1 MKRIVFGVIGV
12 ILFLS
17 GNVAAQ
23 FAGGSGT
30 VEDPYQVSTVEHLQA
45 ISDYPDKHFIL
56 VNDINASETIAWNDS
71 AGFDPIGDN
80 FFPFTGSFDGKSYSI
95 DSLFII
101 RPSEDNV
108 GLFSI
113 TQSSTI
119 INLSLINIELDGNG
133 FVGGLIGQDNE
144 SVLSNINVSGIV
156 NGYASVGGLVG
167 QALNSTISDI
177 SSNFEITGSQLLGG
191 IIGYSSSTIEN
202 SNSTGKIKGTN
213 GTLGGI
219 VGSSAS
225 NGIISN
231 SYSSSN
237 VSAIADR
244 VDYLGGIAGSND
256 GIITY
261 SYSSGSIK
269 KQDDGYFYGGITG
282 FNRGEISYCYF
293 SGTIDGRVDVG
304 GIIGFSNPPGTI
316 INSHSEGKIT
326 GEINVGGIAG
336 SGSVL
341 IDRSYSIGNIT
352 GIESVGGITGSLS
365 SDQVISNSYST
376 GDVTG
381 QKYVGGIAGAVI
393 DTFRTSTIKNSFSY
407 GDIVG
412 TESIGGI
419 VGIASR
425 VEIINSYSRGNIE
438 GETYIGGILGLNN
451 YRVKIS
457 KTYTK
462 GKITG
467 TTDVGAI
474 VGLNTPNSQVD
485 SSYWNLNNS
494 EINAVG
500 RGEINDGVI
509 GLDSVDMIGKS
520 AFFNMRIL
528 DFENIWALTEK
539 YPVLRWQDVET
550 IPNPPSKI
558 RLLSPADSSEN
569 IDPGSVFDWELDTLA
584 TSYQLQISDTTTFEV
599 LMIDTTVNEN
609 LFTVEN
615 QLEYLTTYNW
625 RVRGINSTA
634 PGEWSETFSFNI
646 AVDVYN
652 ELEGTPT
659 EFSISQNYPNPF
671 NPSTHI
677 SYALPEA
684 AEVKL
689 DIINMLGQRVA
700 TLVDERKSAGRY
712 TVNFN
717 GSNLSSGVYFYTI
730 QAGDF
735 VQTRKMLLIK

>member
-1 MKRIVFGVIGV
+1 M
-12 ILFLS
+12 
-17 GNVAAQ
+17 
-23 FAGGSGT
+23 
-30 VEDPYQVSTVEHLQA
+30 
-45 ISDYPDKHFIL
+45 
-56 VNDINASETIAWNDS
+56 
-71 AGFDPIGDN
+71 
-80 FFPFTGSFDGKSYSI
+80 
-95 DSLFII
+95 
-101 RPSEDNV
+101 
-108 GLFSI
+108 
-113 TQSSTI
+113 
-119 INLSLINIELDGNG
+119 INIELDGNG

-202 SNSTGKIKGTN
+202 SNSTGEIKGTN
-213 GTLGGI
+213 GTLDGI

-244 VDYLGGIAGSND
+244 VDYLGGIAGTNG

-269 KQDDGYFYGGITG
+269 KQDDGYGYGGITG
-282 FNRGEISYCYF
+282 FNSGEISYCYF
-293 SGTIDGRVDVG
+293 SGTIDGRFNVG

-341 IDRSYSIGNIT
+341 IDSSYSIGNIT
-352 GIESVGGITGSLS
+352 GTERVGGITGSLS
-365 SDQVISNSYST
+365 QVISNSYST

-381 QKYVGGIAGAVI
+381 QKYVGGIAGGKI
-393 DTFRTSTIKNSFSY
+393 DTAGTSTIKNSFSY

-438 GETYIGGILGLNN
+438 GETYIGGISGLNN

-494 EINAVG
+494 EINAIG

-539 YPVLRWQDVET
+539 YPVLRWQDVVT

-634 PGEWSETFSFNI
+634 PGEWSETLNFTSI
-646 AVDVYN
+646 IEEPSSLSLLSPVDGSINTTVDTTLNWSISNRARNY
-652 ELEGTPT
+652 ELEVSTSPEFTSSIVDTIFNNTSLRLNQSLDNETTYYWRVRGENVSGQGLGVRYGTLRQSSKLLEPL
-659 EFSISQNYPNPF
+659 PF
-671 NPSTHI
+671 
-677 SYALPEA
+677 
-684 AEVKL
+684 
-689 DIINMLGQRVA
+689 Q
-700 TLVDERKSAGRY
+700 
-712 TVNFN
+712 
-717 GSNLSSGVYFYTI
+717 
-730 QAGDF
+730 
-735 VQTRKMLLIK
+735 VQLMG